1 MRISERN
8 RMPRFP
14 KATIKVRDILDEDTL
29 STYRTQAISDAS
41 ERCKDTNVAVP
52 SDRCVEES
60 KDWVD
65 ENHK

>member
-1 MRISERN
+1 MRTFERN

-41 ERCKDTNVAVP
+41 KRCEDTNVAIP
-52 SDRCVEES
+52 SERCVEES

>member
-1 MRISERN
+1 MRMSERN

-14 KATIKVRDILDEDTL
+14 NVTIKVRDILDEDTL
-29 STYRTQAISDAS
+29 STYRIQAISDTTG
-41 ERCKDTNVAVP
+41 RCRDTNVAVP
-52 SDRCVEES
+52 SERCVEES